1 MERIDKEEQSGSQSD
16 ANRTKGGGRRF
27 FAVMLILVGGYWLL
41 NRMGVLSFPHWLFQ
55 WPVILIIIGFVSLI
69 VNRFQSIGGYV
80 ILLIGAY
87 FYVDRNFDIP
97 FDAAYYFWP
106 LVLIVFGVVLLVRPS
121 RREKFD
127 RWRKEVNDD
136 RTTMMDTKESTDAS
150 NFMDETVVMGGIKK
164 DFTSQAFKGGRLRCF
179 MGGAEIYLGDCKMD
193 GPAEIQING
202 FMSGVNLVVPKN
214 WNVRINTS
222 NFMSGIRDE
231 RRSMPQ
237 DPTAAPVLVI
247 NGSVFMS
254 GVELKST

>member
-1 MERIDKEEQSGSQSD
+1 MERIDKDEHSGAQQHS
-16 ANRTKGGGRRF
+16 NHTKGGGRRF
-27 FAVMLILVGGYWLL
+27 FAVLLILAGAYWLL

-55 WPVILIIIGFVSLI
+55 WPVILIIVGAVNLI

-80 ILLIGAY
+80 ILLVGAY

-106 LVLIVFGVVLLVRPS
+106 VVLIVFGIILLVRPR

-127 RWRKEVNDD
+127 QWRKEVNDD
-136 RTTMMDTKESTDAS
+136 RTTMMDTRESQDAS
-150 NFMDETVVMGGIKK
+150 DYMDETVVMGGIKK

-179 MGGAEIYLGDCKMD
+179 MGGAEIYLGDCTMD
-193 GPAEIQING
+193 GQAEIQING
-202 FMSGVNLVVPKN
+202 FMSGVKLIVPKN
-214 WNVRINTS
+214 WNVRISTS

-231 RRSMPQ
+231 RRSLPQ
-237 DPTAAPVLVI
+237 DLSSAPVLVI

-254 GVELKST
+254 GVELKSS